1 MQGEVSRYQALAAS
15 YDALTVDV
23 GYLRRADY
31 LERLFQKSAIPVRTV
46 LDLACGTGT
55 MACLLARRGY
65 EVTAADASEEMLTQ
79 AAAKAAALTE
89 RPPLF
94 LHQTM
99 SRLRLLEPVDA
110 AICTL
115 DAVNY
120 LTRSAELRETFRRV
134 CRWLKPGGQFI
145 FDVNTPWKLRRMDR
159 QIYMDETEESLC
171 VWRTFFSEKRQI
183 CTYQVDLFTQR
194 PDGAW
199 DRSFEEHRERAW
211 SEAELRQ
218 ALAEAGFGPVRLTGD
233 LTGRPPRPEEDRW
246 IFTAVRPP
254 EKRN

>member
-1 MQGEVSRYQALAAS
+1 MQEEVSRYQALAAS
-15 YDALTVDV
+15 YDELTVDV

-31 LERLFQKSAIPVRTV
+31 LERQFRKSPVPVRTV

-55 MACLLARRGY
+55 MACLLAKRGY
-65 EVTAADASEEMLTQ
+65 EVTATDASEEMLTQ
-79 AAAKAAALTE
+79 AMTKAAALTE

-99 SRLRLLEPVDA
+99 PRLRLLEPVDA

-120 LTRSAELRETFRRV
+120 LTRPADLQETFRRV
-134 CRWLKPGGQFI
+134 FRWLRPGGWFL

-171 VWRTFFSEKRQI
+171 VWRTFFSEKQQT
-183 CTYQVDLFTQR
+183 CTYQVDLFRQR
-194 PDGAW
+194 ADGAW

-211 SEAELRQ
+211 TEEELRQ
-218 ALAEAGFGPVRLTGD
+218 ALAEAGFTAVKLTGD
-233 LTGRPPRPEEDRW
+233 LTSRPPKPTEDRW
-246 IFTAVRPP
+246 IITAQRPV
-254 EKRN
+254 E